1 MKIGFVMDPLA
12 SVNINADTTFALM
25 FAAQERGHEVYKM
38 SMEDLAA
45 EGDECWATMHRAELR
60 REAGNH
66 YDLASA
72 QYEPLHALDCVFMR
86 KDPPFD
92 VPYLHAAHLLELA
105 EEKGCLVL
113 NKPNAL
119 RAANEKLYALH
130 FTEFMPDT
138 LVTRNRERIR
148 GFLEDHEGR
157 CIIKPIDGHGGEGI
171 FMLEHDDRNLN
182 ALLEVATDHGRK
194 RIICQAYMEAAR
206 EGDKR
211 ILLLDGEPLGAILRV
226 PSSDEHRGNI
236 HVGGS
241 VKKTELTA
249 ADRAICEGVGPRLSE
264 DGLWFVGIDVIGGK
278 LTEVNVTSPTGIQE
292 MSRLDDED
300 YSGRTIA
307 WIEERVS

>member
-12 SVNINADTTFALM
+12 SVNIKADTTFALM
-25 FAAQERGHEVYKM
+25 LAAQQRGHELYYMK
-38 SMEDLAA
+38 MEDLAA
-45 EGDECWATMHRAELR
+45 EGDECWATMQHAEVR
-60 REAGNH
+60 REEGSH
-66 YDLASA
+66 YDLGTT

-105 EEKGCLVL
+105 EEHGCLVI
-113 NKPNAL
+113 NKPNGL

-130 FTEFMPDT
+130 FMDFMPDT
-138 LVTRNRERIR
+138 LVTRSRERIR
-148 GFLEDHEGR
+148 GFLDEHEGQ

-171 FMLEHDDRNLN
+171 FMLEKDDRNLN
-182 ALLEVATDHGRK
+182 ALLEVATDHGRE
-194 RIICQAYMEAAR
+194 RIICQAYMKAAR

-226 PSSDEHRGNI
+226 PTADEHRGNI

-241 VKKTELTA
+241 VKKAELTG
-249 ADRAICEGVGPRLSE
+249 ADLAICEGVGPRLSD

-292 MSRLDDED
+292 MSRLDDID
-300 YSGRTIA
+300 YSA
-307 WIEERVS
+307 QVVEWIEQRLG